1 MARIRFL
8 KPQFFKHP
16 DLAELPPCVRL
27 FFAGLWC
34 QADREGR
41 LKDRPKFLKVE
52 IAPYDDLDADA
63 ALGDLARAGFI
74 VRYESAGERFISIPH
89 FLKHQK
95 PHHKEAASEIPPP
108 PQGNTPS
115 PSPAPTQPGLNQGNH
130 DRDESGQGTSEPPSN
145 PLGSGSLVLGSGSLG
160 SGSLEPGDP
169 PVAPRNAGGR
179 SPKPLR
185 LRKRNRGPTTLAEDV
200 RAEQDR
206 IRNERSK
213 LLHEQLRRGTD
224 MDREAQLEWVQQRC
238 HASPEEA
245 ADVVAIVENALG
257 LQTNGV
263 QA

>member
-16 DLAELPPCVRL
+16 DLAELPPEVRL

-52 IAPYDDLDADA
+52 IAPYDDIDADA
-63 ALGDLARAGFI
+63 ALGNLARAGFI
-74 VRYESAGERFISIPH
+74 VRYEAAGEKFIAIPH

-95 PHHKEAASEIPPP
+95 PHHKESASEIPPP
-108 PQGNTPS
+108 PQALS
-115 PSPAPTQPGLNQGNH
+115 PSPRPAPTHPGPDQGNH
-130 DRDESGQGTSEPPSN
+130 DPGESGQGTSEPPSN

-160 SGSLEPGDP
+160 PGDP
-169 PVAPRNAGGR
+169 PVAPRQAGGR
-179 SPKPLR
+179 TLKPLR

-206 IRNERSK
+206 VRNERSK
-213 LLHEQLRRGTD
+213 LLHEQLRRGGMD
-224 MDREAQLEWVQQRC
+224 MTRDAQLAWIQERC

-245 ADVVAIVENALG
+245 ADVVAIVENAL
-257 LQTNGV
+257 QTNG
-263 QA
+263 APA